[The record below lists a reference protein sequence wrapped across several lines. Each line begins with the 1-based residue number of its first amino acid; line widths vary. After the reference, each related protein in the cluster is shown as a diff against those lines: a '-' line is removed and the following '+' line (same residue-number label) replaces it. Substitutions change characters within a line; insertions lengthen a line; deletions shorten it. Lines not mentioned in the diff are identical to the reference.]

1 MEQLKYIQKYIL
13 EILEEE
19 IQEKKRKI
27 HILQDIIYQREQEI
41 GENKKYVLQYITI

>member
-27 HILQDIIYQREQEI
+27 HILQDIIY
-41 GENKKYVLQYITI
+41 